1 MGELSYYSSNQ
12 TSPDLC
18 LMLITDFAT
27 MESKLEGNS
36 YATLDQF
43 IYDAR
48 LIFGNCRSYNDNQS
62 NCTLSSRLSSSLR
75 SIR

>member
-1 MGELSYYSSNQ
+1 
-12 TSPDLC
+12 
-18 LMLITDFAT
+18 

-48 LIFGNCRSYNDNQS
+48 LIFNNCRSYNDSQS
-62 NCTLSSRLSSSLR
+62 NCKLLPFSLHTQDLLLMTR
-75 SIR
+75 FAFL